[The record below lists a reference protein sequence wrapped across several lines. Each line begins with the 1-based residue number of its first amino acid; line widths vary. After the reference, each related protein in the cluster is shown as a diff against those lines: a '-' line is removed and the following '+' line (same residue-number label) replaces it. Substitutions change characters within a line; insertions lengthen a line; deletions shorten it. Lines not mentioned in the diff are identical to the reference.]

1 MRTTYKIRA
10 QIEVIEDE
18 GDRVTNWSV
27 GEWVEIK
34 EFRSR
39 KKAEAFLK
47 QLSTH
52 AEALERIIDLYIE
65 FSRPLGGDVWF
76 DGSSEAQEKAVE
88 GVAAIERELR
98 QQAKRYGATFPT
110 PKETADLRHDIR
122 HDKRSVRP

>member
-52 AEALERIIDLYIE
+52 AEDAPEGPWTFGPGDFIHDGGGRTLSGCDLTRLELTAVRDALNRDA
-65 FSRPLGGDVWF
+65 SR
-76 DGSSEAQEKAVE
+76 
-88 GVAAIERELR
+88 
-98 QQAKRYGATFPT
+98 
-110 PKETADLRHDIR
+110 ET
-122 HDKRSVRP
+122 

>member
-18 GDRVTNWSV
+18 GDRATNWSV

-47 QLSTH
+47 QLSTQ
-52 AEALERIIDLYIE
+52 Y
-65 FSRPLGGDVWF
+65 
-76 DGSSEAQEKAVE
+76 
-88 GVAAIERELR
+88 R
-98 QQAKRYGATFPT
+98 QPQGTTSGTTKGA
-110 PKETADLRHDIR
+110 
-122 HDKRSVRP
+122 